1 MDSIKHD
8 DKHAQYVTNTT
19 RLSPREIEMASRKI
33 SNQWYS
39 LGGLLNIE
47 QHEMENILHR
57 LDLRKVTEKAVQVLQ
72 VYNQRA
78 NFTREEL
85 GACLKEVNL
94 TELKDEIIKGELRD
108 LK

>member
-8 DKHAQYVTNTT
+8 DKHAQHVTNTT

-33 SNQWYS
+33 SSQWDL

-47 QHEMENILHR
+47 QYQLNDIAQR
-57 LDLRKVTEKAVQVLQ
+57 FDLPVSKKAVQVLH

-78 NFTREEL
+78 DFTREEL
-85 GACLKEVNL
+85 GVCLREVNL
-94 TELKDEIIKGELRD
+94 TELKDEIIKGELRN

>member
-8 DKHAQYVTNTT
+8 DKYSQHVTNTT
-19 RLSPREIEMASRKI
+19 RLSPREIEKASRKI
-33 SNQWYS
+33 SKEWHS

-47 QHEMENILHR
+47 QHKMDNILQR
-57 LDLRKVTEKAVQVLQ
+57 FDLRNVTEKAVRILQ

-85 GACLKEVNL
+85 GVCLEEVNL
-94 TELKDEIIKGELRD
+94 TELKDKIIKGELRA

>member
-8 DKHAQYVTNTT
+8 DKHAQHVTNTT

-33 SNQWYS
+33 SSQWHS

-47 QHEMENILHR
+47 QHQMENILQQF
-57 LDLRKVTEKAVQVLQ
+57 DLRNVTDKAVRVLQ

-85 GACLKEVNL
+85 GACLREVNL
-94 TELKDEIIKGELRD
+94 TELKDEIIKGELRE